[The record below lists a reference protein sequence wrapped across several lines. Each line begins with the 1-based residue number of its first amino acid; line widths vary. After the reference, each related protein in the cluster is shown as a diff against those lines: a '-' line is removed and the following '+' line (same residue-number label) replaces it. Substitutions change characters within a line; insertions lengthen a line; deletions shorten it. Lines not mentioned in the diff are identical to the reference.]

1 MNHLCDDQKWKDKMC
16 QLYKFTWQYEMG
28 TLLELNVPVLKWGKE
43 LKKKKKKWRDKFFVC
58 VRARTCVFYNLKVPH
73 VVSWIYNWWLI
84 LSSPMLI
91 FSFYHISLVQVW
103 FCTMNHEF
111 YAIGVYKHNLRC
123 IWRKQKNKI

>member
-43 LKKKKKKWRDKFFVC
+43 LKKKKKWRDKFFVC

-73 VVSWIYNWWLI
+73 VVSWIYI
-84 LSSPMLI
+84 LMVNFI
-91 FSFYHISLVQVW
+91 FS
-103 FCTMNHEF
+103 
-111 YAIGVYKHNLRC
+111 YAHFLLLPHFTSTSVVLYNEPWILCHWSIQAQFEMHLAQTKE
-123 IWRKQKNKI
+123 